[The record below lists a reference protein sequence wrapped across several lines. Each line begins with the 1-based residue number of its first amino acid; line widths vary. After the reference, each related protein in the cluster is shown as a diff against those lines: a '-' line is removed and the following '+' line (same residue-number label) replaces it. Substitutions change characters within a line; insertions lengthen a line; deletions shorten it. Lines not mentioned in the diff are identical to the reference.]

1 MPEEK
6 AIISFGDLAKPAT
19 ILIEK
24 ISNAIGVLYEPTRIT
39 RNASAEAEA
48 EKIRALARFELSELE
63 ERAIRRKISQE
74 ARRQKNIEH
83 ITAQAIPNLE
93 SSDMTQALD
102 EDWLAHLFRQC
113 EDVSDDAMQSI
124 WSKVLS
130 GEANRTGAFSKR
142 TVDFLATLDKSDA
155 VLFTKLSQFCWIYE
169 LAPVPVI
176 FDFDAPIY
184 KKAELTFSDLQHLA
198 DIGLVAFSG
207 ESEYQIMCND
217 DVLNLRYFGR
227 TMDISFSENQDRGI
241 HIGKALLTKVGIELF
256 EICGAKANEEF
267 YFYAAEAWF
276 KQGKLL
282 STPLGENGDI

>member
-113 EDVSDDAMQSI
+113 EDVSDAAMQSI

-130 GEANRTGAFSKR
+130 GEANRPGAFSKR

-155 VLFTKLSQFCWIYE
+155 VLFTKL
-169 LAPVPVI
+169 
-176 FDFDAPIY
+176 
-184 KKAELTFSDLQHLA
+184 T
-198 DIGLVAFSG
+198 
-207 ESEYQIMCND
+207 
-217 DVLNLRYFGR
+217 GR
-227 TMDISFSENQDRGI
+227 
-241 HIGKALLTKVGIELF
+241 
-256 EICGAKANEEF
+256 
-267 YFYAAEAWF
+267 
-276 KQGKLL
+276 
-282 STPLGENGDI
+282 